1 MGVGSHQYSE
11 KGHFYNIG
19 IDNVDGTANRGT
31 WTMKRLQS
39 IIKMLGHEKVI
50 TDCSEHRFIPE

>member
-11 KGHFYNIG
+11 KGHFYDIG

-39 IIKMLGHEKVI
+39 SVKMLGHEKVI
-50 TDCSEHRFIPE
+50 TGLE